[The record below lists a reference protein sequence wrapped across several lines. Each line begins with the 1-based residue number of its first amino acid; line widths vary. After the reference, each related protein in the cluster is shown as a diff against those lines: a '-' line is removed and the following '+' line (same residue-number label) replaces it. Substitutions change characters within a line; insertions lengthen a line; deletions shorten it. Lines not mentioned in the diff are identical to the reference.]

1 MGTLVDTKTGEF
13 LEVGDLGNLLEYVN
27 ALDEMG
33 VEHNLEVFLDDSA
46 YAEIE

>member
-1 MGTLVDTKTGEF
+1 MATLIDMKTGEF

-33 VEHNLEVFLDDSA
+33 VEHNLEVFLDDNA
-46 YAEIE
+46 YAEVA